1 MTISSSLNFIPRSL
15 KFWITW
21 FLITALTSL
30 FVSLAQMYS
39 REGTLD
45 NVRKIDFGM
54 VHDALTINQDPASQ
68 SEIFNKISGN
78 LVLGKT
84 ALFQLAI
91 LNHVTCID
99 NGAKGK
105 QNPALCVE
113 FKNIQE
119 WAEKS
124 ILIPNENANS
134 KYPSVYEFANYK
146 SDSYLF
152 SHIGN
157 GSILIGKAGDYA
169 KNNPYGNRSLSYA
182 KRVTNYYL
190 GTLGGFNQM
199 MYLTEMTRYLLFIIS
214 LIATLLWL
222 FVTHQFQKKHQ
233 STIASLQST
242 IKGKEEKWGK
252 LKTIHNN
259 VSQKLRL
266 KESEIKNLQLKIED
280 EKNVNDSN
288 LDYLQN
294 QAIAL
299 EDEREALLDELIEN
313 QDLIIRLE
321 QENDALLKEK
331 EELAENLN
339 QPKLVY
345 EYKKLSEEIK
355 DIKRLWRTRTN
366 WADRLKI
373 EEHTSPDKT
382 RIPFTLS
389 TAFITFERHVDKLYE
404 DSLTHFT
411 LEEIP
416 LLKKIDSVW
425 ANRPKER
432 ERSHRIR
439 KARNDWF
446 HYGTRPNDDVIL
458 ELIEEIINEDALL

>member
-1 MTISSSLNFIPRSL
+1 MTIPAFLNFIPRSL

-152 SHIGN
+152 SHVGN

-366 WADRLKI
+366 WADRL
-373 EEHTSPDKT
+373 
-382 RIPFTLS
+382 
-389 TAFITFERHVDKLYE
+389 
-404 DSLTHFT
+404 
-411 LEEIP
+411 
-416 LLKKIDSVW
+416 
-425 ANRPKER
+425 
-432 ERSHRIR
+432 
-439 KARNDWF
+439 
-446 HYGTRPNDDVIL
+446 
-458 ELIEEIINEDALL
+458 